1 MKRMV
6 FLLLGAMMMFAIRS
20 GAQSSIPA
28 AGLQLWLR
36 ADAGVDTLNGT
47 VNRWHDQSGKG
58 NDAIQANASRQPL
71 LVPGDHLGALNGKPV
86 IRFDGLNDKLGFTGS
101 TLMTQFTL
109 FVVLNNHVGAPG
121 NDGNVIT
128 FGANGDFDH
137 QWFMGRWS
145 QVGPDTIAMATG
157 YTNAIYAMLPH
168 LGEPDQW
175 RNLSIVTTGSIWN
188 TTLQWDGK
196 SAHMSPVG
204 ADYTI
209 SVPMGDATGSGGGIG
224 GADGVPDGTILAK
237 CDFAEILVYNVAL
250 SILARDSVERYLATR
265 YGLPPPPPVTGISAH
280 EKGSLPER
288 YVLEQNYPNP
298 FNPSTTIRYGLP
310 QRANVSLIIYN
321 TLGQQVAVLQNGEQ
335 EAGSHE
341 VRVDG
346 SNLSSGVYFYR
357 LQAGGFI
364 QAKKFVLVR

>member
-6 FLLLGAMMMFAIRS
+6 FLLFGAMMMFAIRS
-20 GAQSSIPA
+20 GAPSTIPT

-47 VNRWHDQSGKG
+47 VNRWHDQSGNG
-58 NDAIQANASRQPL
+58 NDAIQASGSRQPS
-71 LVPGDHLGALNGKPV
+71 LVIGQLNGKPV
-86 IRFDGLNDKLGFTGS
+86 VRFDGLNDKLGFTG
-101 TLMTQFTL
+101 TTQMTQFSL

-145 QVGPDTIAMATG
+145 RFGPTPSKWRR
-157 YTNAIYAMLPH
+157 AIRIFITAMLPH

-237 CDFAEILVYNVAL
+237 CDVAELIVYNAAV
-250 SILARDSVERYLATR
+250 SDSVRKTVEQYLAT
-265 YGLPPPPPVTGISAH
+265 
-280 EKGSLPER
+280 K
-288 YVLEQNYPNP
+288 
-298 FNPSTTIRYGLP
+298 YGLP
-310 QRANVSLIIYN
+310 QSTIPTAGLHLWLRADAGVDTLNGTVSRWHD
-321 TLGQQVAVLQNGEQ
+321 Q
-335 EAGSHE
+335 
-341 VRVDG
+341 
-346 SNLSSGVYFYR
+346 SGKGNDV
-357 LQAGGFI
+357 I
-364 QAKKFVLVR
+364 QANASRQPLLVAGTLNGKPVVRFDGLNDKLGFTGTTPMTQFSLFVVINNHAGTSRQ